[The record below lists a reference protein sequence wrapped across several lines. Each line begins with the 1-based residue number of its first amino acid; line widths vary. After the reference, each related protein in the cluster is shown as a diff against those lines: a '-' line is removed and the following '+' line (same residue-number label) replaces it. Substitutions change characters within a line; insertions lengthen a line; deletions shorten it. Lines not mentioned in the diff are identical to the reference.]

1 MRFNSSP
8 AIYLQIADYV
18 YDSVLAERWKPG
30 DRIPSVRDLAVSLE
44 VNPNTVMRTFSLL
57 QNEGVISNQRGIG
70 FFLSDDAVDKVRQ
83 ARKNDFYENVLPE
96 VFRTMSLLGIA
107 ADDLTER
114 FSAYRERTED

>member
-44 VNPNTVMRTFSLL
+44 VNPNTVMRTFSML
-57 QNEGVISNQRGIG
+57 QNEGVINNQRGIG
-70 FFLSDDAVDKVRQ
+70 FFLSADAVEKVRR
-83 ARKNDFYENVLPE
+83 ARIKDFYENVLPD

-107 ADDLTER
+107 ADDLAGR
-114 FSAYRERTED
+114 FSAFQERTEA